1 MSNFIDMTGWDM
13 WEHGVPDSRLTVI
26 CRAEST
32 RSPCGHV
39 VAKWLCECNCKDR
52 NQIIVSSSNIRLGKT
67 KSCGCLAKEQSR
79 QLLLGNNYGRK
90 NKKYNT
96 YDLSGE
102 YGIGYTSK
110 GEEFY
115 FDLEDYDLIKEY
127 CWNIH
132 DGYVNTIDYTNGKT
146 YIKMHRLIMNAHPEI
161 VIDHKIHQTID
172 NRKENLRRAT
182 PATNHFNHEI
192 YSNNTSGVSGVNW
205 DKESQ
210 KWRARLWANGV
221 MHHLGRFDNFD
232 DAVAARIEA
241 EEKYFG
247 EFSYDNSM
255 KEYYNELQQSS

>member
-1 MSNFIDMTGWDM
+1 MGKFIDMTGWKM

-26 CRAEST
+26 KQEDSV

-39 VAKWLCECNCKDR
+39 TSQWLCECSCPEHNR
-52 NQIIVSSSNIRLGKT
+52 IVASSSNIRRGIT
-67 KSCGCLAKEQSR
+67 KSCGCLAKENSR
-79 QLLLGNNYGRK
+79 ELLIGNNYGHK

-115 FDLEDYDLIKEY
+115 FDLEDYDLIKDY

-132 DGYVNTIDYTNGKT
+132 DGYVTTIDYTNGKE
-146 YIKMHRLIMNAHPEI
+146 YIKMHRLIMGAHPEI
-161 VIDHKIHQTID
+161 VIDHKTHKTVD
-172 NRKENLRRAT
+172 NRKKYLRCASNL
-182 PATNHFNHEI
+182 TNHFNHEL

-205 DKESQ
+205 DNESQ
-210 KWRARLWANGV
+210 KWRARLWANGQ
-221 MHHLGRFDNFD
+221 MYHLGRFGNFD
-232 DAVAARIEA
+232 DAVKARKAA

-247 EFSYDNSM
+247 EFSYDNSV
-255 KEYYNELQQSS
+255 KG